1 MRPAV
6 RVLVID
12 DEDSHARAAAEA
24 LEKVGY
30 QCVVATEG
38 REGLRHI
45 RRGGRASAMSSSAL
59 SSLPKGSAESAAPDG
74 GFDVVITDLVMK
86 DVDGMEVLKETREHL
101 PRTQVIFLTG
111 YGTVELAVAAMQ
123 KGATTFLQKP
133 VNAHQLRIAVE
144 EAIKKQ
150 TLVESF
156 PQALRP
162 WVKGLPFPEI
172 VGRSPRMQRINGLLK
187 QVAPTN
193 ATVLIGGESGTGKE
207 LIARSLHYYSPRK
220 NRPFVV
226 LNSAAIPEGLLES
239 ELFGHEKGAFT
250 GAICQRKG
258 KFEHAHRGTLLLD
271 EIGDMPLA
279 IQAKLLRVLEDG
291 KVIKVGSNEPVPVD
305 VRIVAATNKDL
316 EGLVKTGKFRE
327 DLYFRLNVVSVK
339 VPPLRERQ
347 DDIPLLIDCF
357 LKEFSST
364 HGRGTCTITQEARK
378 RLFNYPWPGNVRELR
393 NCIES
398 MVVMSLDGV
407 LKVEDIPE
415 HISLAKMRNSECGV
429 RNSPIPIPQSQFHK
443 VPVGVSIEEMEK
455 ELIRNTLASVGGNRE
470 ASARMLGIG
479 ERTLYRKLDRYGLK

>member
-12 DEDSHARAAAEA
+12 DEDSHARATAEA

-30 QCVVATEG
+30 QCVVTTEG

-45 RRGGRASAMSSSAL
+45 KLGR
-59 SSLPKGSAESAAPDG
+59 
-74 GFDVVITDLVMK
+74 FDVIITDLVMK
-86 DVDGMEVLKETREHL
+86 DVDGMEILKETRARL
-101 PRTQVIFLTG
+101 PQTQVIFLTG
-111 YGTVELAVAAMQ
+111 YGTVESAVAAMQ

-133 VNAHQLRIAVE
+133 VNVHQLRIVVE
-144 EAIKKQ
+144 EAVKKQ
-150 TLVESF
+150 TLGESF

-162 WVKGLPFPEI
+162 WVKELPFPEI
-172 VGRSPRMQRINGLLK
+172 VGKSPGMQRISSLLR
-187 QVAPTN
+187 QIAPTN
-193 ATVLIGGESGTGKE
+193 ATVLISGESGTGKE
-207 LIARSLHYYSPRK
+207 LIARALHYYSPRK

-258 KFEHAHRGTLLLD
+258 KFEHAHKGTLFLD

-291 KVIKVGSNEPVPVD
+291 RVIKVGSNEPVTVD

-316 EGLVKTGKFRE
+316 EELVKDGKFRE
-327 DLYFRLNVVSVK
+327 DLYFRLNVVSVR

-347 DDIPLLIDCF
+347 EDIPLLIDCF

-364 HGRGTCTITQEARK
+364 HGRANCSIAPEARK
-378 RLFNYPWPGNVRELR
+378 KLLNYPWPGNVRELK

-398 MVVMSLDGV
+398 MVVMGLDGV
-407 LKVEDIPE
+407 LKAEDIPE

-429 RNSPIPIPQSQFHK
+429 RNSPISIPQSQFRK
-443 VPVGVSIEEMEK
+443 ALVGVSIEEMEK

-470 ASARMLGIG
+470 ASAKILGIG
-479 ERTLYRKLDRYGLK
+479 ERTLYRKLDRYGLR

>member
-30 QCVVATEG
+30 QCMVATEG

-45 RRGGRASAMSSSAL
+45 RRGGRAT
-59 SSLPKGSAESAAPDG
+59 PDG

-150 TLVESF
+150 TLGESF

-172 VGRSPRMQRINGLLK
+172 VGRSPRMQRINSLLK

-316 EGLVKTGKFRE
+316 EGLVKAGKFRE

-398 MVVMSLDGV
+398 MVVISLDGV
-407 LKVEDIPE
+407 LKVEDILE
-415 HISLAKMRNSECGV
+415 HISSGRIWGLAT
-429 RNSPIPIPQSQFHK
+429 
-443 VPVGVSIEEMEK
+443 VPPEKGPLALPMDPGGLVGVSIEAMEK
-455 ELIRNTLASVGGNRE
+455 ELIKNTLASVGGNRE

>member
-6 RVLVID
+6 KVLVID

-30 QCVVATEG
+30 RCVVATEG

-45 RRGGRASAMSSSAL
+45 RRGGR
-59 SSLPKGSAESAAPDG
+59 AAPDG

-123 KGATTFLQKP
+123 KGATTFLRKP

-172 VGRSPRMQRINGLLK
+172 VGRSPRMQRINSLLK

-291 KVIKVGSNEPVPVD
+291 KVIKVGSNEPVSVD

-316 EGLVKTGKFRE
+316 EGLVKAGKFRE

-347 DDIPLLIDCF
+347 DDTPLLIDCF

-415 HISLAKMRNSECGV
+415 HISSGRIWGLAT
-429 RNSPIPIPQSQFHK
+429 
-443 VPVGVSIEEMEK
+443 VPPEKGPLARPMDPGGLVGVSIEEMEK
-455 ELIRNTLASVGGNRE
+455 ELIKNTLASAGGNRE
-470 ASARMLGIG
+470 TSARILGIG
-479 ERTLYRKLDRYGLK
+479 ERTLYRKLDRYGLR

>member
-24 LEKVGY
+24 LEKVGH

-45 RRGGRASAMSSSAL
+45 RRGGR
-59 SSLPKGSAESAAPDG
+59 AAPDG

-101 PRTQVIFLTG
+101 PQTQVIFLTG

-150 TLVESF
+150 TLGESF

-172 VGRSPRMQRINGLLK
+172 VGRSPRMQRINSLLK

-291 KVIKVGSNEPVPVD
+291 KVIKVGSNEPVSVD

-415 HISLAKMRNSECGV
+415 HISSGRIWGLAT
-429 RNSPIPIPQSQFHK
+429 
-443 VPVGVSIEEMEK
+443 VPPEKGPLARPMDSRDLVGVSIEEMEK
-455 ELIRNTLASVGGNRE
+455 ELIKNTLASVGGNRE

>member
-30 QCVVATEG
+30 QCTVATEG

-45 RRGGRASAMSSSAL
+45 RRGGRAT
-59 SSLPKGSAESAAPDG
+59 PDG

-172 VGRSPRMQRINGLLK
+172 VGRSPRMQRIASLLK

-258 KFEHAHRGTLLLD
+258 KFEHAHRGTLFLD

-279 IQAKLLRVLEDG
+279 IQAKLLRVLDDG

-316 EGLVKTGKFRE
+316 EELVKAGRFRE

-339 VPPLRERQ
+339 IPPLRERQ
-347 DDIPLLIDCF
+347 DDTPLLIDCF

-364 HGRGTCTITQEARK
+364 HGRGTCIITQEARK

-415 HISLAKMRNSECGV
+415 HISSGRIWGLAT
-429 RNSPIPIPQSQFHK
+429 
-443 VPVGVSIEEMEK
+443 VPPEKGPLARPMDSRDLVGVSIEEMEK
-455 ELIRNTLASVGGNRE
+455 ELIKNTLASVGGNRE
-470 ASARMLGIG
+470 ASARILGIG

>member
-12 DEDSHARAAAEA
+12 DEDSHAKAAAEA

-30 QCVVATEG
+30 HCIVATEG

-45 RRGGRASAMSSSAL
+45 RRGGRAT
-59 SSLPKGSAESAAPDG
+59 PDG

-172 VGRSPRMQRINGLLK
+172 VGRSPRMQRINSLLK

-316 EGLVKTGKFRE
+316 EGLVKAGKFRE
-327 DLYFRLNVVSVK
+327 DLYFRLNVVSIK

-347 DDIPLLIDCF
+347 DDVPLLIDCF

-415 HISLAKMRNSECGV
+415 HISSGRIWGLAT
-429 RNSPIPIPQSQFHK
+429 
-443 VPVGVSIEEMEK
+443 VPPEKGPLARPMDPRDLVGVSIEEMEK
-455 ELIRNTLASVGGNRE
+455 ELIKNTLASVGGNRE
-470 ASARMLGIG
+470 ASARLLGIG

>member
-1 MRPAV
+1 MK
-6 RVLVID
+6 VLVID

-30 QCVVATEG
+30 RCVVATEG

-45 RRGGRASAMSSSAL
+45 RRGGRAT
-59 SSLPKGSAESAAPDG
+59 PDG

-123 KGATTFLQKP
+123 KGATTFLRKP

-172 VGRSPRMQRINGLLK
+172 VGKSPRMQRINSLLK

-226 LNSAAIPEGLLES
+226 LNSAAIPEGLLE
-239 ELFGHEKGAFT
+239 
-250 GAICQRKG
+250 
-258 KFEHAHRGTLLLD
+258 
-271 EIGDMPLA
+271 
-279 IQAKLLRVLEDG
+279 
-291 KVIKVGSNEPVPVD
+291 
-305 VRIVAATNKDL
+305 
-316 EGLVKTGKFRE
+316 
-327 DLYFRLNVVSVK
+327 
-339 VPPLRERQ
+339 
-347 DDIPLLIDCF
+347 
-357 LKEFSST
+357 
-364 HGRGTCTITQEARK
+364 
-378 RLFNYPWPGNVRELR
+378 
-393 NCIES
+393 
-398 MVVMSLDGV
+398 
-407 LKVEDIPE
+407 
-415 HISLAKMRNSECGV
+415 
-429 RNSPIPIPQSQFHK
+429 
-443 VPVGVSIEEMEK
+443 
-455 ELIRNTLASVGGNRE
+455 
-470 ASARMLGIG
+470 
-479 ERTLYRKLDRYGLK
+479 

>member
-30 QCVVATEG
+30 QCMVATEG

-45 RRGGRASAMSSSAL
+45 RRGGRAT
-59 SSLPKGSAESAAPDG
+59 PDG

-150 TLVESF
+150 TLGESF

-172 VGRSPRMQRINGLLK
+172 VGRSPRMQRINSLLK

-291 KVIKVGSNEPVPVD
+291 KVIKVGSNEPVSVD

-316 EGLVKTGKFRE
+316 EGLVKAEKFRE

-398 MVVMSLDGV
+398 MVVISLDGV

-415 HISLAKMRNSECGV
+415 HISSGRIWGLAT
-429 RNSPIPIPQSQFHK
+429 
-443 VPVGVSIEEMEK
+443 VPPEKGPLALPMDPGGLVGVSIEAMEK
-455 ELIRNTLASVGGNRE
+455 ELIKNTLASVGGNRE

>member
-1 MRPAV
+1 MRPVV

-30 QCVVATEG
+30 QCMVATEG

-45 RRGGRASAMSSSAL
+45 RRGGRAT
-59 SSLPKGSAESAAPDG
+59 PDG

-150 TLVESF
+150 TLGESF

-172 VGRSPRMQRINGLLK
+172 VGRSPRMQRINSLLK

-316 EGLVKTGKFRE
+316 EGLVKAGKFRE

-398 MVVMSLDGV
+398 MVVISLDGV
-407 LKVEDIPE
+407 LKVEDILE
-415 HISLAKMRNSECGV
+415 HISSGRIWGLAT
-429 RNSPIPIPQSQFHK
+429 
-443 VPVGVSIEEMEK
+443 VPPEKGPLALPMDPGGLVGVSIEAMEK
-455 ELIRNTLASVGGNRE
+455 ELIKNTLASVGGNRE